1 MPNNIDL
8 ESLGGAYAVDKEEE
22 ANKIQ
27 MFAKKLYDWFNLNPN
42 FYSGDITVI
51 GNPKFQIGEKL
62 YYHDYQTDTKFKYY
76 IESVEHKFS
85 MQEGY
90 QTTLGVTRGLITKD
104 IDDEV
109 HRFNPP
115 QGKAEDFKGG
125 YLGEASFEQLT
136 EYRTQLDQSK
146 KDRQQRIAQNALDG
160 LAEGLGTADYGTNGV
175 TGVGGKEGARMIAQI
190 AVNEWYHN
198 RIIYRLGGGHGSNNV
213 SNPLDKQ
220 GTIYLDC
227 SSFVNWVCAKAGYK
241 LHSSDIL
248 YTRRFH
254 ESPILQKLPSNMKP
268 SDFIPGDIVLTH
280 NMEHVVLVT
289 KKGQVTHCTS
299 DGMRVRQDKFTGS
312 GDYGKNFNTGVAFRL
327 KQFVTPVNSS
337 GMNNWELIN

>member
-1 MPNNIDL
+1 MPDNINL
-8 ESLGGAYAVDKEEE
+8 ESLGGAYAIDKEEE
-22 ANKIQ
+22 ANKIKE
-27 MFAKKLYDWFNLNPN
+27 FAKKLYDWYNLNPN
-42 FYSGDITVI
+42 FYSGDITVV
-51 GNPKFQIGEKL
+51 GSPEFQVGEKL
-62 YYHDYQTDTKFKYY
+62 YYHDHQTGTKFKYY
-76 IESVEHKFS
+76 IEKVEHKFS

-90 QTTLGVTRGLITKD
+90 QTTLGVTRGLIVKD
-104 IDDEV
+104 IDDEYR
-109 HRFNPP
+109 RFNPP

-136 EYRTQLDQSK
+136 EFRGQLDQAN
-146 KDRQQRIAQNALDG
+146 KDRTRRIAQNALGG
-160 LAEGLGTADYGTNGV
+160 LAGGIGTADFGTNGV
-175 TGVGGKEGARMIAQI
+175 TGVGGTEGARQIAQI
-190 AVNEWYHN
+190 ATNEWHNN
-198 RIIYRLGGGHGSNNV
+198 RIVYRLGGGHGSSNV

-241 LHSSDIL
+241 LHNTDIL

-280 NMEHVVLVT
+280 SMEHVVLVT

-299 DGMRVRQDKFTGS
+299 DGMKVRQDSFTGNN
-312 GDYGKNFNTGVAFRL
+312 DYGKNFNTGVAFRL
-327 KQFVTPVNSS
+327 KQFVTPVNSA
-337 GMNNWELIN
+337 GMGNWELIN